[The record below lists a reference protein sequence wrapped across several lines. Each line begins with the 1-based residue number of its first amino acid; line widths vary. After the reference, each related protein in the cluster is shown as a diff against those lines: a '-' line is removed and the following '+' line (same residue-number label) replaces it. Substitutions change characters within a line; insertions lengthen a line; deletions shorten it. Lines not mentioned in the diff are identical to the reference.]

1 MVYLH
6 QFILRLHLWKH
17 KFSLDIT
24 LEKGMI
30 SLSGILSGT
39 KSYGKE
45 KINIIK
51 KINNGKVIE
60 KKFEFVEDKSWQRE
74 IKYFLKIIE
83 DKKTNSYSGGF
94 NDAYETM
101 KLIEMIYKSSKN

>member
-1 MVYLH
+1 MWKPNLSYQIIFWKKNVEDNVYS
-6 QFILRLHLWKH
+6 ILKNKDGIFASIHSSATLWKH

-60 KKFEFVEDKSWQRE
+60 KK
-74 IKYFLKIIE
+74 I
-83 DKKTNSYSGGF
+83 
-94 NDAYETM
+94 
-101 KLIEMIYKSSKN
+101 